1 MPDPKGATHMKTMVE
16 AELQDYAKNKAVT
29 QLTIT
34 SIGDSGYRIMVN
46 LTWKEGDWHLTTSLK
61 KIRTWASLDRLVGY
75 LKKVFNVLPPVSL
88 SFQNETGI
96 LQ

>member
-1 MPDPKGATHMKTMVE
+1 MKTMVE

-29 QLTIT
+29 RLTIT
-34 SIGDSGYRIMVN
+34 SGDSGYRIMVN

-61 KIRTWASLDRLVGY
+61 KIRTWASLDRLVLY
-75 LKKVFNVLPPVSL
+75 LKKVFSVLPPVSL